1 MEYNSSP
8 DDKGVKMKYRYTSL
22 VRKLLITGLLVGL
35 IVIFYGPIKRNFFTE
50 EGIHLTIDNQVA
62 DIDRPL
68 DVIFKNSE
76 EQHFLYSEHL
86 VKHNKV
92 ELSVDRPFRSEGS
105 IAIRLGD
112 QLVYTIGYID
122 ASISRVFIQI
132 KVTGLNNETGEV
144 SFRIKVFNGPDRMVE
159 RVKLK
164 LDSE

>member
-1 MEYNSSP
+1 
-8 DDKGVKMKYRYTSL
+8 MKHIDASL
-22 VRKLLITGLLVGL
+22 IRKLLISVVFIGL
-35 IVIFYGPIKRNFFTE
+35 IILLYCPIKRNFFTE

-62 DIDRPL
+62 DIDQPL
-68 DVIFKNSE
+68 DVVFKNSE

-86 VKHNKV
+86 IKRNKV
-92 ELSVDRPFRSEGS
+92 ELRVDRPFRSEGS